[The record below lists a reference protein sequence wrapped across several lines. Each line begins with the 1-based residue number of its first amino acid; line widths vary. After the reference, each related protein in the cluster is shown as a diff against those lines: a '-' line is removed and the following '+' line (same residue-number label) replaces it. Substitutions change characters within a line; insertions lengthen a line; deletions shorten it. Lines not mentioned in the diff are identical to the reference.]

1 MQLILVNPGETEGTG
16 AGMDPTLSPHGF
28 AALQRLAATWHGAAP
43 RFLLTTENRSARQG
57 GQIFAA
63 RFAIEPLLDARLAAS
78 GFIEHSAIWLDTLHQ
93 ATHEDDFVL
102 AIAGG
107 ELIRALLC
115 RALELPV
122 AAGDVLAMTPAHA
135 SALHWSDAGAQVLY
149 CNAPSFGS
157 GR

>member
-1 MQLILVNPGETEGTG
+1 MQLILVNPGETEGARAG
-16 AGMDPTLSPHGF
+16 AGPTLSPHGF

-43 RFLLTTENRSARQG
+43 RFLLTTESRSARQG

-63 RFAIEPLLDARLAAS
+63 RFAIEPLQDARLSAS
-78 GFIEHSAIWLDTLHQ
+78 GFVEHSAIWLDTLYQ
-93 ATHEDDFVL
+93 TTGDDDCVL
-102 AIAGG
+102 ALADG

-115 RALELPV
+115 RALGLPV
-122 AAGDVLAMTPAHA
+122 ADGDRLAMTPAHA
-135 SALHWSDAGAQVLY
+135 SALRWSDAGAQVLY